1 MPHRRSLFMLSAA
14 AALTLFAGLAVT
26 SLLFVAVSSLEYDK
40 MELSFQQ
47 RAAVRATAIRRG
59 MADAVEVVAITNALF
74 KSFDTVSRAQF
85 HDFTQP
91 LLARHPFI
99 QAFNYHRVLA
109 EADRPAYEAQM
120 RRLLPGFVMHE
131 MQDGVLIPV
140 RPRPQHIV
148 IEYLEPLRGN
158 ERAFGMDVSPN
169 LPMHNAI
176 ERAVDSGLPV
186 ATPLLRLAQE
196 TGSQRGFVLLQALY
210 RNGAPLATPEQRRA
224 AWTGDSGAVIRSGD
238 LIQKIL
244 QAADL
249 LNDSTLHLDVYIG
262 DPANPANRVYSA
274 GPASPPSGRETT
286 PPRWMAMRYH
296 DHASFSFDAA
306 GTPWHVMVA
315 PLPRPFLDDHLGS
328 LLTLVGGLLFSLLT
342 AALVQSQAERSRRV
356 QRLVDE
362 RTADLQLSNTRLNE
376 DVAARKRTE
385 LALQDSEHRFRRLLA
400 LSSDWYWEQDT
411 QFRFTHISDGLFDKG
426 CMPRE
431 HYIGHTRWEH
441 NAAMREADWGRAH
454 IATLEAHQPFNHLE
468 YAQLGTDGQMHWF
481 STSGEPVFN
490 AAGDFT
496 GYRGTG
502 AEITERKLA
511 EQRIQHIAHHDVL
524 TGLPNRVLLQDRLA
538 QALAAAHRHGRPL
551 WVLLIDLDR
560 FKFVNDS
567 LGHKAGDLL
576 LQTVAARLL
585 ASVRETDTVARLSGD
600 EFVALLGEYPD
611 HPLTPDVAQR
621 LMRAVAQP
629 VTLDGKE
636 FCVTC
641 SIGVAVHP
649 ADGGPAEHLIE
660 HADIAMYSA
669 KKLGR
674 NNVQFYQPDMN
685 DEARER
691 IRIESALR
699 NALERDEFVL
709 HYQPQVDL
717 QSGRIVGMEALIR
730 WQHPELGM
738 VAPNRFIGL
747 AEETG
752 LIVPIGAWVLRTA
765 CRQTKVWLDAGLG
778 PLRVAVNLS
787 PRQFSEPNLV
797 ASIETVLQQT
807 GLPAHC
813 LDIELT
819 EGLFMHDVMQAVEL
833 LHKLKGLGV
842 KLSIDDFGTGYSS
855 FSYLRLFPID
865 VLKIDRSFV
874 GDIASDEAA
883 IVASIIALAHNLKL
897 RVIAEGVETVRQLDY
912 LRRHG
917 CDEMQGFYFSRPV
930 EASAFEKML
939 ADGLC
944 LTPARRPSSR

>member
-1 MPHRRSLFMLSAA
+1 MRTWRRANAPNWRCRTASTASAA
-14 AALTLFAGLAVT
+14 CWRCRPTGTGSRTRNSASPTSATASSTRAACRASTT
-26 SLLFVAVSSLEYDK
+26 SATRAVS
-40 MELSFQQ
+40 
-47 RAAVRATAIRRG
+47 
-59 MADAVEVVAITNALF
+59 
-74 KSFDTVSRAQF
+74 
-85 HDFTQP
+85 
-91 LLARHPFI
+91 
-99 QAFNYHRVLA
+99 
-109 EADRPAYEAQM
+109 
-120 RRLLPGFVMHE
+120 
-131 MQDGVLIPV
+131 
-140 RPRPQHIV
+140 
-148 IEYLEPLRGN
+148 
-158 ERAFGMDVSPN
+158 
-169 LPMHNAI
+169 
-176 ERAVDSGLPV
+176 
-186 ATPLLRLAQE
+186 
-196 TGSQRGFVLLQALY
+196 
-210 RNGAPLATPEQRRA
+210 
-224 AWTGDSGAVIRSGD
+224 
-238 LIQKIL
+238 
-244 QAADL
+244 
-249 LNDSTLHLDVYIG
+249 
-262 DPANPANRVYSA
+262 
-274 GPASPPSGRETT
+274 TT
-286 PPRWMAMRYH
+286 PPCARPTGAAPTSPRW
-296 DHASFSFDAA
+296 
-306 GTPWHVMVA
+306 
-315 PLPRPFLDDHLGS
+315 
-328 LLTLVGGLLFSLLT
+328 
-342 AALVQSQAERSRRV
+342 RR
-356 QRLVDE
+356 
-362 RTADLQLSNTRLNE
+362 TSPSTTSN
-376 DVAARKRTE
+376 
-385 LALQDSEHRFRRLLA
+385 
-400 LSSDWYWEQDT
+400 
-411 QFRFTHISDGLFDKG
+411 
-426 CMPRE
+426 M
-431 HYIGHTRWEH
+431 
-441 NAAMREADWGRAH
+441 
-454 IATLEAHQPFNHLE
+454 
-468 YAQLGTDGQMHWF
+468 QLGTDGQMHWF

-787 PRQFSEPNLV
+787 PRQFSELNLV

-917 CDEMQGFYFSRPV
+917 CDEMQGFYFSRAV

>member
-1 MPHRRSLFMLSAA
+1 MPYRRPLFALSVA
-14 AALTLFAGLAVT
+14 AALTLLTGLAVT
-26 SLLFVAVSSLEYDK
+26 VLLFVAVSALEYDK

-47 RAAVRATAIRRG
+47 RAAVRAAAIQRG
-59 MADAVEVVAITNALF
+59 MGDAVEVVTTTNALF

-85 HDFTQP
+85 HDFTLP
-91 LLARHPFI
+91 LLARYPFI
-99 QAFNYHRVLA
+99 QAFNYHRVLSEA
-109 EADRPAYEAQM
+109 ERPAYEAQM
-120 RRLLPGFVMHE
+120 RRLMPGYAMRE
-131 MQDGVLIPV
+131 MRDGVLIPV
-140 RPRPQHIV
+140 QPRPQHIV
-148 IEYLEPLRGN
+148 IDYLEPLRGN

-169 LPMHNAI
+169 VPMHEAI
-176 ERAVDSGLPV
+176 ARAVDSGLPV

-196 TGSQRGFVLLQALY
+196 TGTQRGFVLLQALY
-210 RNGAPLATPEQRRA
+210 RKGAPLATPEQRRA
-224 AWTGDSGAVIRSGD
+224 AWIGDTGAVIRSAD

-249 LNDSTLHLDVYIG
+249 LNDGTLHLEVYIG
-262 DPANPANRVYSA
+262 DPAKPANRVFSI
-274 GPASPPSGRETT
+274 GPQRPQVAERAPLQ
-286 PPRWMAMRYH
+286 RWLAVRYH
-296 DHASFSFDAA
+296 DRTSFSFDAA
-306 GTPWHVMVA
+306 GTPWHVLVA

-328 LLTLVGGLLFSLLT
+328 LSTLTGGLLFSLLT
-342 AALVQSQAERSRRV
+342 AAFVQSLAERSRRV

-362 RTADLQLSNTRLNE
+362 RTADLQLSNARLNE

-400 LSSDWYWEQDT
+400 LSSDWYWEQDA
-411 QFRFTHISDGLFDKG
+411 QFRFTHISDGFFDKG
-426 CMPRE
+426 HMPRE
-431 HYIGHTRWEH
+431 HYIGHTRWQH
-441 NAAMREADWGRAH
+441 NAAMFDSDWGRAH
-454 IATLEAHQPFNHLE
+454 IATLQAHQPFNRLE
-468 YAQLGTDGQMHWF
+468 YSQLGTDGQIHWF
-481 STSGEPVFN
+481 STSGEPVFD
-490 AAGDFT
+490 AAGGFT

-502 AEITERKLA
+502 TEITERKLA

-538 QALAAAHRHGRPL
+538 LALATAHRHTRPL
-551 WVLLIDLDR
+551 WVMLIDLDR

-576 LQTVAARLL
+576 LQTVATRLL

-600 EFVALLGEYPD
+600 EFVAILGEYPD
-611 HPLTPDVAQR
+611 HPLTSEVSQR
-621 LMRAVAQP
+621 IMRAVAQP
-629 VTLDGKE
+629 VTLEGKE

-649 ADGGPAEHLIE
+649 AGGGPAEHLIE
-660 HADIAMYSA
+660 QADIAMYRA

-685 DEARER
+685 EEARER
-691 IRIESALR
+691 VRIESALR

-738 VAPNRFIGL
+738 VAPNRFISL

-765 CRQTKVWLDAGLG
+765 CKQTKAWLDAGLG

-797 ASIETVLQQT
+797 ASIDTVLQHT

-855 FSYLRLFPID
+855 FSYLRRFPID

-897 RVIAEGVETVRQLDY
+897 RVVAEGVETARQLDY

-930 EASAFEKML
+930 EALAFEKML